1 MFKVHKEA
9 HYKNGTGTT
18 PVKKMPTE
26 DEIEAVSYNED
37 EEIDN
42 EMNEEG
48 DETETYDNNDNNA
61 IEIETN
67 DASEE
72 KMNYSMTQ
80 DDFIED
86 GSVARVI

>member
-1 MFKVHKEA
+1 
-9 HYKNGTGTT
+9 
-18 PVKKMPTE
+18 
-26 DEIEAVSYNED
+26 
-37 EEIDN
+37 
-42 EMNEEG
+42 MNEEG
-48 DETETYDNNDNNA
+48 DETETSDNNDNNA

>member
-1 MFKVHKEA
+1 
-9 HYKNGTGTT
+9 
-18 PVKKMPTE
+18 MPTE

-42 EMNEEG
+42 EMNAEG
-48 DETETYDNNDNNA
+48 DETETSDNNDNNA